1 MNIIDN
7 MEKRNK
13 IVLIKKG
20 KKMRII
26 GGTARGTKL
35 YTLNGE
41 NTRPTLDRVKES
53 LFNIIQNEIID
64 ANVLDLFSGSGA
76 IGLETVSRGARKSIL
91 CDKEKQAIEII
102 RKNVQKTHMEQK
114 VEIYNLDF
122 KKILKEKIKEKQDII
137 FLDPPYKTDYIA
149 QALELIYE
157 EQLIDAQSI
166 IIIETDEEE
175 RIIKNIDNEKFEIY
189 DKRKYGRAYL
199 IFLRKT

>member
-26 GGTARGTKL
+26 SGTARGTKL

-76 IGLETVSRGARKSIL
+76 IGLEAVSRGARKSIL